1 MFYVD
6 DGVGISF
13 FDDGKKKGAKHNPS
27 KYITYEIFICVK
39 KRVSE
44 RERERV
50 REKKEEKNRKNM
62 FQCLARMNYLR
73 IEIFQKMFNIFLFV
87 TVNEY
92 NMNII

>member
-44 RERERV
+44 RERESKRKE
-50 REKKEEKNRKNM
+50 RRKEQKKHVPMSCKNELFANRNFSKN
-62 FQCLARMNYLR
+62 
-73 IEIFQKMFNIFLFV
+73 V
-87 TVNEY
+87 
-92 NMNII
+92 